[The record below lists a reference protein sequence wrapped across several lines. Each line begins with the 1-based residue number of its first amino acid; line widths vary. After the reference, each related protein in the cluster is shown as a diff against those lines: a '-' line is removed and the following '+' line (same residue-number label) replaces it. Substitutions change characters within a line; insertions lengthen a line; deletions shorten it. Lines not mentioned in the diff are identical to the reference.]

1 MRKSLVPGLL
11 LFFCCSTAAIA
22 QLPVA
27 SAYSVQHYT
36 DENGLPQNSVKFI
49 SPDRNGFLWLATENG
64 LIRFD
69 GNRFRAFNSSRISY
83 IYPCI
88 ENDEDTLFARTDK
101 REVISIHN
109 GQAEW
114 VAPPSSAREYEYQ
127 VYNDTSG
134 TYAAVGLPNIFADYL
149 IVKKYIIPVD
159 DRTSF
164 HITGDSIYFVDRGVV
179 QYRFPYCNNGPWT
192 FFVMN
197 GRLYHMPEKGKLVT
211 FDQARVLPVTL
222 TGELQDQAGTDY
234 ELYWNCI
241 AKQVFIRHDDKCYF
255 LTAKNDQVLDTRL
268 AVSGFNL
275 KQHNIIC
282 VYYDVAQERI
292 FMGSWSKGLYV
303 FTKKQFHPFVSTG
316 NISNVFYAQAP
327 YGDDGIVTPQGMVFD
342 QAGNTKVIPALQR
355 FGPSAE
361 KYSMLQ
367 DRDGNYWYKHSNT
380 LYKFNSTFSTLLW
393 KKTFAD
399 DEVRQLYVGQHNR
412 LWIGTRS
419 AGLYS
424 VNASDSVP
432 TPVLYSAAI
441 KDASYL
447 LHETP
452 ELLWVATGKGLFRI
466 HLPSQK
472 IDMVKA
478 FRDKYVRSLFIPI
491 PGEVWITT
499 YDSGIFLYR
508 RNKLVSLPTD
518 RMKYLSTTHCIVQDD
533 RDFLWITTNKGLF
546 QAARKDMLAY
556 ADGKQNYVYYHYYAK
571 ANGFLTNEFNGGCEP
586 CAFRLQNGNIS
597 LPSLDGLL
605 WFAPQNIHPDLP
617 GKPLF
622 VDQAVIDTKML
633 ALSDTITLPNDFL
646 RLSVHVGTPYFGDPY
661 NVQMSYS
668 MEGGENA
675 EWLPV
680 EENGIIYFSR
690 MRSGTYKLHIRKVN
704 GFGVNN
710 YTEKVVTL
718 IVKTGWYETTWFRL
732 LAACFVALVIFLYV
746 RLRMMRIRNKNRVL
760 KQHVLE
766 RTRELEETLEFLQA
780 SERQMRKQGLMQQRL
795 ITAITHDIK
804 TPMKYLLLLS
814 AAEEKRD
821 KRSGAMHD
829 ALYRMYHLIENLIQY
844 MKMQAIESQHSLQQ
858 YVDLH
863 ELLEEK
869 AGIFRPI
876 AEARAVQILN
886 QAGRGI
892 QVPVN
897 RQLLAV
903 VINNLLDNAV
913 KYTVTGSVCMGAT
926 YSEGALSIQII
937 DTGIGM
943 EPAMREWIN
952 RNQYVLEEEERLP
965 FMQNGIG
972 LMIVI
977 ELLQQINGRL
987 VVHPNEDAGTRM
999 EVVLYLN

>member
-1 MRKSLVPGLL
+1 M
-11 LFFCCSTAAIA
+11 A
-22 QLPVA
+22 QSPVA
-27 SAYSVQHYT
+27 PAYSVQHYT

-49 SPDRNGFLWLATENG
+49 SPDRSGFLWLATENG
-64 LIRFD
+64 LVRFS
-69 GNRFRAFNSSRISY
+69 GNRFRAFNSNRISY
-83 IYPCI
+83 IYPGLG
-88 ENDEDTLFARTDK
+88 EDMLFARTDK
-101 REVISIHN
+101 HEVISIHD
-109 GQAEW
+109 GQANW
-114 VAPPSSAREYEYQ
+114 MTPPPDPQEYEHL
-127 VYNDTSG
+127 VYDDTNG
-134 TYAAVGLPNIFADYL
+134 VYPAVGLPNIYADYL
-149 IVKKYIIPVD
+149 GKVEKYIIPVGD
-159 DRTSF
+159 STSF
-164 HITGDSIYFVDRGVV
+164 HISGDTVSFVDRGIV
-179 QYRFPYCNNGPWT
+179 QYHFAYCNNGPWT
-192 FFVMN
+192 FFTMN
-197 GRLYHMPEKGKLVT
+197 GRLYHMPENGRFVT
-211 FDQARVLPVTL
+211 FDRDTLRTVTL
-222 TGELQDQAGTDY
+222 AGELRDRPGEDF
-234 ELYWNCI
+234 ELYWNYI
-241 AKQVFIRHDDKCYF
+241 AKQVFVRQDDKCYF
-255 LTAKNDQVLDTRL
+255 LTAGEDDVLHAKL
-268 AVSGFNL
+268 AISDFDFG
-275 KQHNIIC
+275 QHNIVC
-282 VYYDVAQERI
+282 VYYDVQQERI

-316 NISNVFYAQAP
+316 DISNVFYAQAP
-327 YGDDGIVTPQGMVFD
+327 YGDNGIVTPQGMVFE
-342 QAGNTKVIPALQR
+342 QSGKAKVVNGLLR
-355 FGPSAE
+355 FGANGD

-367 DRDGNYWYKHSNT
+367 DGDGNYWYKNFNT
-380 LYKFNSTFSTLLW
+380 LYKFNSTFTTLLW
-393 KKTFAD
+393 EKTFAD
-399 DEVRQLYVGQHNR
+399 DEIRQLYVGQHNR
-412 LWIGTRS
+412 LWIGTRH

-424 VNASDSVP
+424 LHASDTLP
-432 TPVLYSAAI
+432 EPVLYSAAI

-452 ELLWVATGKGLFRI
+452 ELLWAGTGKGLFRI
-466 HLPSQK
+466 HLPSRK

-478 FRDKYVRSLFIPI
+478 VKDKYIRSLFIPI
-491 PGEVWITT
+491 PGEIWITT

-508 RNKLVSLPTD
+508 RNKVVSLPTD
-518 RMKYLSTTHCIVQDD
+518 RMKYLNTTHCIVQDD

-546 QAARKDMLAY
+546 QAARKDLLAY
-556 ADGKQNYVYYHYYAK
+556 ADGKQSYVYYHYYAK
-571 ANGFLTNEFNGGCEP
+571 AHGFLTNEFNGGCEP
-586 CAFRLQNGNIS
+586 CAFQLQNGNIS

-605 WFAPQNIHPDLP
+605 WFAPNNIHPDLP
-617 GKPLF
+617 DKPLF
-622 VDQAVIDTKML
+622 VDQVVIDTKML
-633 ALSDTITLPNDFL
+633 ALSDTITLPNHFL
-646 RLSVHVGTPYFGDPY
+646 RLSVHVGTPYFGDAY
-661 NVQMSYS
+661 NVQMFYS
-668 MEGGENA
+668 MEGGENT

-680 EENGIIYFSR
+680 DENGIIYFSK

-718 IVKTGWYETTWFRL
+718 IVKTGWFETTWFRL
-732 LAACFVALVIFLYV
+732 LAACFVALVIFLYI

-760 KQHVLE
+760 KQHVQE

-886 QAGRGI
+886 QAGRDI

-926 YSEGALSIQII
+926 YSEGALSIQIT

-943 EPAMREWIN
+943 EPAMRDWIN
-952 RNQYVLEEEERLP
+952 RNQYVLTEEERLP

-987 VVHPNEDAGTRM
+987 VVHSNEDAGTRM